1 MNENIEGLPDNPIL
15 GLNNCYAFLNN
26 RSLSKLKVET

>member
-1 MNENIEGLPDNPIL
+1 MNENIEGSPHSRIL

-26 RSLSKLKVET
+26 KSLSKLKVGT